1 MPPILAALIGAALAL
16 VAVAFVL
23 GALRARR
30 GHREALEQERRPE
43 VDATV
48 EALLPHLPVGVVLV
62 GPHDEILTSN
72 EVAQRLG
79 MVRGTRLGFPE
90 LLDQTRRCRADDEP
104 FAGQIVRKP
113 KPGEQRMELECRI
126 GEVAD
131 GVLAVVG
138 LDDTPIRRADA
149 MRRDFLANV
158 SHELKTPI
166 GAIQVLAEAVEAGKE
181 DPDAVARFTGRL
193 QREASRLGALVCQ
206 IIDLSRLQ
214 ASDPLLERQVVD
226 LAHVVQEAV
235 DNCRE
240 RAIGRRVNLIAPQP
254 GTYPVIGERRQLV
267 EAVTNLVSNAITYSD
282 EGARVA
288 LALTTATDEDGVEV
302 VELRVS
308 DNGMGIPAEEQERI
322 FERFY
327 RVDYARSRSDGGSG
341 LGLSIVRHIVLAHG
355 GTISVWS
362 APGQGS
368 TFTVRLPA
376 HTAAPHQEEQ

>member
-1 MPPILAALIGAALAL
+1 MPPILAALIGAALTL

-30 GHREALEQERRPE
+30 GHREALELERRPV

-48 EALLPHLPVGVVLV
+48 EALLPHLPVGVALV
-62 GPHDEILTSN
+62 GRHDEILTSN

-90 LLDQTRRCRADDEP
+90 LLDQTRRCRADREP
-104 FAGQIVRKP
+104 FIGQIVRKP
-113 KPGEQRMELECRI
+113 KPGEQRMELDCRI

-131 GVLAVVG
+131 DVLAVVG
-138 LDDTPIRRADA
+138 IDDTPIRRADA

-193 QREASRLGALVCQ
+193 QWETNRLGALVRQ

-214 ASDPLLERQVVD
+214 SSDPLLERTVVD
-226 LAHVVQEAV
+226 LADVAV
-235 DNCRE
+235 AALDNCRE
-240 RAIGRRVNLIAPQP
+240 SATDRRVDLIAPQP
-254 GTYPVIGERRQLV
+254 GEYPVIGDRRQLV
-267 EAVTNLVSNAITYSD
+267 EAVTNLVANAITYSD

-288 LALTTATDEDGVEV
+288 LGLTTATDEDGVDI

-308 DNGMGIPAEEQERI
+308 DNGIGIPADEQDRI

-362 APGQGS
+362 CPGQGS